1 MSSRRAVQW
10 LGALTGVVFVAGGL
24 LVATT
29 YRSLREGPLPVILL
43 ADVVLVAV
51 ILLAAL
57 RLRLGWPRRLALL
70 GSALAMA
77 GLAVV
82 VVFFV
87 AVVVL
92 EGFTDRVPEWM
103 ASLGTFLG
111 SAAALIAVPVGLLLV
126 GLAALGERRL
136 PGWGRPL
143 PMVATL
149 CFLAAPVSIAL
160 IPEGRL
166 EGQVPAWW
174 GAASGIAWAGF
185 VFGMASTLPAAP
197 GASRRTTSS

>member
-1 MSSRRAVQW
+1 MPSRRAVQW
-10 LGALTGVVFVAGGL
+10 LGAVAGVVFVAGGL
-24 LVATT
+24 LVAAT
-29 YRSLREGPLPVILL
+29 YRSLREGPLPMIIL

-57 RLRLGWPRRLALL
+57 RLRLGSPRRLALI
-70 GSALAMA
+70 GSALAVG

-103 ASLGTFLG
+103 ASLGTLLG
-111 SAAALIAVPVGLLLV
+111 SVAALLAVPLGLLLV

-136 PGWGRPL
+136 PVWARPL

-149 CFLAAPVSIAL
+149 CFVAAPVSIAL

-166 EGQVPAWW
+166 EGQVAAWW
-174 GAASGIAWAGF
+174 VAASGVAWAGF
-185 VFGMASTLPAAP
+185 VFGMASTLLASA

>member
-10 LGALTGVVFVAGGL
+10 LGVVAGVIFVAGGL

-51 ILLAAL
+51 ILLVAL
-57 RLRLGWPRRLALL
+57 RLRLGRPRRLALL
-70 GSALAMA
+70 GSALAVA

-92 EGFTDRVPEWM
+92 EGFPDRVPEWI

-111 SAAALIAVPVGLLLV
+111 SAASLIAVPVGLLLV
-126 GLAALGERRL
+126 GLAASGERRL
-136 PGWGRPL
+136 PGWARPL

-166 EGQVPAWW
+166 EGRVAALWV
-174 GAASGIAWAGF
+174 AASGVAWAGF
-185 VFGMASTLPAAP
+185 VFGMASTLPATA
-197 GASRRTTSS
+197 GKSLCD